1 MKIYLVG
8 GAVRDQL
15 LGLVPKDND
24 YVVVGSSPNEML
36 KKGFKK
42 VGKFFPVF
50 INPQT
55 GNEYALARKEIKQG
69 RGHQGFSINF
79 SKDISL
85 EEDLLRRDLTI
96 NAIAEDEL
104 GAKIDPYGGLSD
116 LKNRQLRH
124 ISNAFIED
132 PLRVLRVARFKAQLH
147 KFKFEI
153 APETM
158 SLMQRISISGELET
172 ISQERIWNE
181 WHKSLISNAPE
192 IFINTLRHSSALSV
206 ICPEINQLYSIK
218 INNTNLGSQTERLI
232 KKVRKISGPY
242 QTIFIATVFYLLHS
256 NYEEHLNSFLK
267 RVKIPK
273 ELKKMILTFQNCHF
287 YFQCSLKETPE
298 FSLTFLEKLNVFR
311 QPQNLDIFFKIYNIE
326 NKGEYEDIQIYYQ
339 NVFNILSEFKLDIPS
354 HINPNYIK
362 NYVRDK
368 KIMELQSKLH

>member
-15 LGLVPKDND
+15 LGLIPKDND

-55 GNEYALARKEIKQG
+55 GNEYALARKEIKKG
-69 RGHQGFSINF
+69 KGHQGFRVIF

-104 GAKIDPYGGLSD
+104 GTKIDPFGGLSD

-181 WHKSLISNAPE
+181 WHKSLLSGVPE
-192 IFINTLRHSSALSV
+192 VFINTLRHSSALSV

-232 KKVRKISGPY
+232 KKVRNISGTY
-242 QTIFIATVFYLLHS
+242 QTIFIATIFYLLHS
-256 NYEEHLNSFLK
+256 NYEEQLNSFIN
-267 RVKIPK
+267 RIKIPK
-273 ELKKMILTFQNCHF
+273 ELKKLILTFQKCHF
-287 YFQCSLKETPE
+287 YFKCSLKETPE
-298 FSLTFLEKLNVFR
+298 FSLSFLEKLNVFR
-311 QPQNLDIFFKIYNIE
+311 QPNNLDIFFKIYNIE
-326 NKGEYEDIQIYYQ
+326 NKDQCEETQIYYQ
-339 NVFNILSEFKLDIPS
+339 NVFKILSEFKLDIPS
-354 HINPNYIK
+354 HIHPNQIK
-362 NYVRDK
+362 NYVREK
-368 KIMELQSKLH
+368 KIIEIQSKLH

>member
-15 LGLVPKDND
+15 LGLIPKDND
-24 YVVVGSSPNEML
+24 YVVVGSSPDEML

-55 GNEYALARKEIKQG
+55 GNEYALARKEIKTG
-69 RGHQGFSINF
+69 KGHQGFSVNF
-79 SKDISL
+79 AEDISL

-104 GAKIDPYGGLSD
+104 GTKIDPFGGLND

-132 PLRVLRVARFKAQLH
+132 PLRVLRIARFKAQLH

-158 SLMQRISISGELET
+158 SLMQNMSINGELET
-172 ISQERIWNE
+172 ISQERVWNE
-181 WHKSLISNAPE
+181 WYKSLLSSFPE
-192 IFINTLRHSSALSV
+192 IFLNTLRHSSALSV

-232 KKVRKISGPY
+232 KKIRNITDSY

-256 NYEEHLNSFLK
+256 NYEELLNSFLK
-267 RVKIPK
+267 RIKIPK
-273 ELKKMILTFQNCHF
+273 ELKKMILIFQKSHS
-287 YFQCSLKETPE
+287 YFQYRLKETPE

-311 QPQNLDIFFKIYNIE
+311 QPHNLDIFFKIYNIE
-326 NKGEYEDIQIYYQ
+326 NKGKYEETKLYYRK
-339 NVFNILSEFKLDIPS
+339 VFKVLLEFKFDIPS
-354 HINPNYIK
+354 HIQPDQIK
-362 NYVRDK
+362 NYVREK
-368 KIMELQSKLH
+368 KIMELLNKLH